1 MTYTINYPMSTP
13 FSFSPYNGPDIM
25 KTSYFE
31 SNDPIAFSW
40 IAKDSVLVPV
50 PQVIDENE
58 IYLSQD
64 KKLYGAITRTPYI
77 KENDDMVTLEIPGNK
92 VNFYLEPEYR
102 KRTVSYQLTLINNRT
117 QDEKLIEG
125 KWIETTPTGKFNI
138 VKDW

>member
-1 MTYTINYPMSTP
+1 
-13 FSFSPYNGPDIM
+13 M

-58 IYLSQD
+58 IYLSHD

-77 KENDDMVTLEIPGNK
+77 NENDDMVTLEIPGNK
-92 VNFYLEPEYR
+92 VNFYLELEYR